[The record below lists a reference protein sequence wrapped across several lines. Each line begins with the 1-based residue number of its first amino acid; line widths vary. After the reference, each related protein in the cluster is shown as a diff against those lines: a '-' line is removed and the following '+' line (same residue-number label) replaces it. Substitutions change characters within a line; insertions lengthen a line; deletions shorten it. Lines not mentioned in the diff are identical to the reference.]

1 MRVYL
6 SLGALYPGSERGL
19 VADLL
24 TAQALE
30 VVLRPICTAL
40 VMASAGI
47 VTDVTDVPEDTV
59 RAQLEHLSA
68 TESIAAVKLGV
79 LAGHGTAALA
89 FDYCEKLGVP
99 SLLDLQLS
107 GPSGETVLTQRGIET
122 VRQRLSVPDLV
133 VAGRSD
139 AALLSGGE
147 IESLDD
153 AQVAA
158 QRIVRQGARA
168 VVIKCGPLPARF
180 FEVEGAERPD
190 AVFNADLYYDGTDFA
205 LYEAPHLEEVTSE
218 GTASAFS
225 LPILDQLAR
234 GASVPEAIQH
244 GKQFITEALRATK
257 ALGPEARLRY
267 FWRNPAVQA

>member
-1 MRVYL
+1 MPVYL

-19 VADLL
+19 TADLL
-24 TAQALE
+24 TAQALG
-30 VVLRPICTAL
+30 VVLRPVCTAL
-40 VMASAGI
+40 VMASGGI

-59 RAQLEHLSA
+59 RAQLEHLTA
-68 TESIAAVKLGV
+68 TESVAAIKLGV

-99 SLLDLQLS
+99 SLLDLPLS
-107 GPSGETVLTQRGIET
+107 GPSGETVLTQRGIDI
-122 VRQRLSVPDLV
+122 VRQRLGVPNLV
-133 VAGRSD
+133 VSGRTD

-158 QRIVRQGARA
+158 QRLVRQGARA
-168 VVIKCGPLPARF
+168 VVIKCGALPARF

-205 LYEAPHLEEVTSE
+205 LYEAPHLEGVASE
-218 GTASAFS
+218 GPGGAFS
-225 LPILDQLAR
+225 VPILDQLAR
-234 GASVPEAIQH
+234 GASMSEAIQR
-244 GKQFITEALRATK
+244 GKQFVTEALRATK
-257 ALGPEARLRY
+257 ALGPDARLQY
-267 FWRNPAVQA
+267 FWRSPAVQA